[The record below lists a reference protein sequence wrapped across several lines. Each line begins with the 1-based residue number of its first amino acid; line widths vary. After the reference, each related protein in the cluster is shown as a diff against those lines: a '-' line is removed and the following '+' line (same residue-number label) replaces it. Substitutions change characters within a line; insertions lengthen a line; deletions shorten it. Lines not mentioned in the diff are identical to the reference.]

1 MGAPAGLSRR
11 TRLAL
16 LGAAN
21 VLGLGFVGWNL
32 GLDEVAKTAWY
43 HASPDRPAVVFVVI
57 DTLRADRLAA
67 CGHDRP
73 TSPVL
78 EGLVADGAV
87 LSCDAV
93 APGSWTVPSHAS
105 FFTGLPVAE
114 HGAHF
119 TGGTGEDIAGLVI
132 HPLRP
137 DVPTLAE
144 QMTEQGY
151 QAVGVSGN
159 KVVRPE
165 SGLTRGFQSY
175 RAAPWKSWWLGDD
188 LLPPLR
194 DALRELD
201 DDDGPLF
208 LFVNIFDAH
217 DPWPAIPEGH
227 PWLPPRPGTLLYF
240 RHLPGTSTVD
250 PDGPWQRYVQGRMAP
265 DEARAFRVEVEDRY
279 DSGVARADRTL
290 GRVLDEVR
298 AHGWL
303 DAGVRLVVTSDHG
316 EFLGEKGLLRH
327 GRYLWEGNQ
336 RVPLLVHDSA
346 RTPPA
351 LPPAVSGLV
360 VPSLVRDGAL
370 PDPLPVAQAAAFP
383 DGLWLEQSAGEV
395 GGSTSVAVW
404 DAEDKLLWMDGE
416 AASLDWRQ
424 EDEPGAPVP
433 AGHPLAPTLEALVT
447 EAEASA
453 ARGGEIDPEL
463 AELLRAAGYL
473 E

>member
-1 MGAPAGLSRR
+1 MPEPSTRR
-11 TRLAL
+11 ARLAL
-16 LGAAN
+16 LGLAN
-21 VLGLGFVGWNL
+21 AVGLGFVAWNV

-43 HASPDRPAVVFVVI
+43 RAAPTRPAVVLVVI
-57 DTLRADRLAA
+57 DTLRADRLGL

-78 EGLVADGAV
+78 AGLVAEGATIA
-87 LSCDAV
+87 CDAV

-105 FFTGLPVAE
+105 YFTGLPVSE

-119 TGGTGEDIAGLVI
+119 TGGQGEDIAGLVI
-132 HPLRP
+132 HPLRA

-144 QMTEQGY
+144 QMTAAGY

-159 KVVRPE
+159 KVVREE
-165 SGLTRGFQSY
+165 SGLTRGFRSY
-175 RAAPWKSWWLGDD
+175 RAAPWRSWWLGDD
-188 LLPPLR
+188 LLPPVR
-194 DALRELD
+194 EALRELD
-201 DDDGPLF
+201 ADDGPLF

-217 DPWPAIPEGH
+217 DPWP
-227 PWLPPRPGTLLYF
+227 GTLLYF
-240 RHLPGTSTVD
+240 RHAPGTSTVD

-265 DEARAFRVEVEDRY
+265 DEAAAFRAEVADRY
-279 DSGVARADRTL
+279 DAGVARADRTL

-303 DAGVRLVVTSDHG
+303 DAGHRLVVTSDHG
-316 EFLGEKGLLRH
+316 EFLGEQGLLRH

-336 RVPLLVHDSA
+336 RVPLLVQD
-346 RTPPA
+346 TTQPPPT

-360 VPSLVRDGAL
+360 VPALVRDGRL
-370 PDPLPVAQAAAFP
+370 PDPLPLAEAAAFP
-383 DGLWLEQSAGEV
+383 DRLWLEQSQGRV

-404 DAEDKLLWMDGE
+404 TAEEKVLWMDGI
-416 AASLDWRQ
+416 SSSVDWRDA
-424 EDEPGAPVP
+424 EEPRVP
-433 AGHPLAPTLEALVT
+433 LSADHPQAGILAERA
-447 EAEASA
+447 AAARASA
-453 ARGGEIDPEL
+453 GRGGALDPEL